1 MEEKAFSGKWDIYA
15 IFWFALDW
23 SNHLQKK
30 RRRRNDSVFWNNFKI
45 RKKFLSEKIGVIM
58 DMVIG
63 LREGWLRQ
71 IRLIYGKVQKGMGS
85 FSIRKFMLQI
95 LGTLNRVL

>member
-23 SNHLQKK
+23 SNHLRINDADGMTLYFGTISKK
-30 RRRRNDSVFWNNFKI
+30 GKRFFSV
-45 RKKFLSEKIGVIM
+45 EIGVIM

-63 LREGWLRQ
+63 LSLRASSGSV
-71 IRLIYGKVQKGMGS
+71 RDELNFGRVHSGM
-85 FSIRKFMLQI
+85 
-95 LGTLNRVL
+95 